1 MTDVLIHGDTVRSPE
16 MRHEVPLAIGDPF
29 LLMRH
34 DGRTVV
40 LTNALERDRI
50 AGVLPDA
57 LLMLWS
63 DLGLLD
69 LLEAGTPEVDAL
81 VEVASRA
88 VAQVGVT
95 RARVPATFPLGLA
108 DRLRADGVRLDVDQA
123 HFDAL
128 RRRKSPAELTGIRRA
143 QLAAEAGMAAAAGL
157 LRAARVDG
165 DRLTLDGT
173 PLTAELVRATARDAC
188 ATMGA
193 PAPADIMV
201 VSAWSGG
208 GHDPG
213 SGPLPA
219 RRPIEV
225 DLWPCDEAAGCWA
238 DMTRTFVVGEV
249 PDAVAALHRTVLD
262 AADAARAAARPGV
275 PCRALYDAAAAVIE
289 AAGHPTQRTRAP
301 GETLTEG
308 FYFSLGHGVGLEI
321 HEAPILGLSPEHE
334 LVAGEVVAIE
344 PGIEN
349 LPGIGGVRV
358 EDLLLITDDGAETLT
373 DYPYDLTP

>member
-1 MTDVLIHGDTVRSPE
+1 MTDVLLHGDTVRSPE

-29 LLMRH
+29 LVMEH

-50 AGVLPDA
+50 AAVLPDA
-57 LLMLWS
+57 LLMLAS

-69 LLEAGTPEVDAL
+69 LLEAGMPRADADLEVL
-81 VEVASRA
+81 SRA

-95 RARVPATFPLGLA
+95 HARVPAAFPLAVA

-123 HFDAL
+123 FFDA
-128 RRRKSPAELTGIRRA
+128 RRRGRSPAELEGIRRA
-143 QLAAEAGMAAAAGL
+143 QRAAEAGMAAAARL
-157 LRAARVDG
+157 LRAATADG
-165 DRLTLDGT
+165 DGLWLDGA
-173 PLTAELVRATARDAC
+173 PLTAELVRATIRDAC

-213 SGPLPA
+213 AGPLPA
-219 RRPIEV
+219 GLPIEI
-225 DLWPCDEAAGCWA
+225 DLWPRDEASACWA
-238 DMTRTFVVGEV
+238 DMTRTFVAGGIPAE
-249 PDAVAALHRTVLD
+249 VAALHRTVLE
-262 AADAARAAARPGV
+262 AVDAARAVARPGAR
-275 PCRALYDAAAAVIE
+275 CRDLYDAAAAVIE
-289 AAGHPTQRTRAP
+289 EAGHRTLRTRAP

-308 FYFSLGHGVGLEI
+308 FYFSLGHGVGLEV
-321 HEAPILGLSPEHE
+321 HEPPIVGLSMEHE
-334 LVAGEVVAIE
+334 LVEGDVIAIE

-358 EDLLLITDDGAETLT
+358 EDLLLITADGAETLT
-373 DYPYDLTP
+373 DYPYDLNP

>member
-1 MTDVLIHGDTVRSPE
+1 MTDVLLHGDTVRSPE
-16 MRHEVPLAIGDPF
+16 MRHELPIAIGDPF
-29 LLMRH
+29 LVMEH
-34 DGRTVV
+34 DGRTIV

-50 AGVLPDA
+50 AAVLPDA
-57 LLMLWS
+57 LLMLGS

-69 LLEAGTPEVDAL
+69 LVEGGMTRAEADLEVL
-81 VEVASRA
+81 SRA

-95 RARVPATFPLGLA
+95 HALVPAAFPLAVA

-123 HFDAL
+123 SFDA
-128 RRRKSPAELTGIRRA
+128 RRRSKSPAELAGIRRA
-143 QLAAEAGMAAAAGL
+143 QLAAEAGMAAGAGL
-157 LRAARVDG
+157 LRAAAVEGDG
-165 DRLTLDGT
+165 LTLDGQ
-173 PLTAELVRATARDAC
+173 PLTAELVRATIRDAC

-219 RRPIEV
+219 NLPIEV
-225 DLWPCDEAAGCWA
+225 DLWPCDEASGCWA

-249 PDAVAALHRTVLD
+249 PDEVAELHRVVLE
-262 AADAARAAARPGV
+262 AADAARAAARPGAR
-275 PCRALYDAAAAVIE
+275 CRALYDAAAATIE
-289 AAGHPTQRTRAP
+289 AAGHRTLRTRAP

-321 HEAPILGLSPEHE
+321 HEAPILGLSTEHE
-334 LVAGEVVAIE
+334 LVAGDVIAIE
-344 PGIEN
+344 PGIERV
-349 LPGIGGVRV
+349 PGIGGVRV
-358 EDLLLITDDGAETLT
+358 EDLLLDHR
-373 DYPYDLTP
+373 